1 MASANNADAGS
12 LPLLK
17 SQPMAASEDSV
28 ASHAPP
34 TAHQTKLAELAVRH
48 AIAEEGG
55 GAERR
60 EKERRAGKLSARERV
75 EFLLDEGTFEETDK
89 FVTHRATDF
98 GMDAQRVPGDGF
110 ITGYGRV
117 QGRVVFVFAQDF
129 TVFGGSLSEANAAK
143 IVKIMDMAMRVG
155 APIVG
160 LNDSGGARIQEGVV
174 SLAGY
179 TDIFLRNTLASGV
192 VPQISAIMGPCAGGA
207 VYSPAITDFTL
218 MTEKTSYMFVTG
230 PDVIKTVTHEDVT
243 KDALGGAVTHNEIS
257 GVAHFMAHDDQECLA
272 MVREL
277 LGFLPS
283 NNLDDPPRKD
293 TQDDPAR
300 ADAALDSIIPEE
312 SNQPYDMVDV
322 IARVVD
328 DGYFFQ
334 VQEHFARNIVVGFAR
349 MAGRPVGI
357 VANQPAFLAG
367 VLDIN
372 ASVKGARFVRFC
384 DAFNIPL
391 ITFEDVPGF
400 MPGIQQEH
408 GGIIRHGAKLL
419 YAFAEATVPK
429 LTVITRKAYGGAYC
443 VMSSKHLRTDLNLAW
458 PTAEIAVMGPEGAVN
473 IVYKRELDAVVRR
486 AEGVMPQGVSLSEE
500 QKLEVLSEA
509 RKEKVDEF
517 RERFANPYVAAERGY
532 IDAVIRPSE
541 TRRRLNSAL
550 DMLATKREKNPS
562 KKHGNIPL

>member
-1 MASANNADAGS
+1 MATAER
-12 LPLLK
+12 PVVQK
-17 SQPMAASEDSV
+17 TESE
-28 ASHAPP
+28 
-34 TAHQTKLAELAVRH
+34 TKIDPHERNLAELTARH

-55 GAERR
+55 GVERR
-60 EKERRAGKLSARERV
+60 ERERKAGKLSARERID
-75 EFLLDEGTFEETDK
+75 FLLDEGTFEETDK

-117 QGRVVFVFAQDF
+117 HGRVVFVFAQDF

-192 VPQISAIMGPCAGGA
+192 VPQISAILGPCAGGA

-243 KDALGGAVTHNEIS
+243 KDALGGAMTHNEIS

-272 MVREL
+272 TVREL
-277 LGFLPS
+277 LSFLPS
-283 NNLDDPPRKD
+283 NNLDDAPRKA
-293 TQDDPAR
+293 TQDDSAR
-300 ADAALDSIIPEE
+300 ADVALDTIIPTE

-349 MAGRPVGI
+349 MAGRTVGI

-443 VMSSKHLRTDLNLAW
+443 VMSSKHLRTDVNLAW

-473 IVYKRELDAVVRR
+473 IVYKRELELTVRQ
-486 AEGVMPQGVSLSEE
+486 AEAMWPQGKAFTEE
-500 QKLEVLSEA
+500 EKLAVLAEA
-509 RKEKVDEF
+509 RKEKVEEF

-550 DMLATKREKNPS
+550 DMLATKRDKNPA